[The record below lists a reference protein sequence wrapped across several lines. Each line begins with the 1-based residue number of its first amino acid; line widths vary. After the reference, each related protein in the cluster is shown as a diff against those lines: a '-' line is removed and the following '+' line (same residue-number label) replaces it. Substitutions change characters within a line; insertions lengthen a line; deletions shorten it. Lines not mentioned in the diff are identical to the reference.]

1 MNYLFWPPLAAI
13 VVVLMLCTGLL
24 RIVFHLIW
32 DFRFMGWREAYTF
45 GDEYEFEGHTW
56 KDVLMEIVNPYYVVK
71 DKNEEDDEDENEDV
85 RPNPKFDIGQLVR
98 VVDINIAVRIVKAKG
113 YDLHDIDCYCGQIF
127 TVYGLE
133 YDNISK
139 GYVYDI
145 RQWTYKTAYF
155 PEELLEEYVKPE
167 DEL

>member
-1 MNYLFWPPLAAI
+1 MKYLFWPPVAVL

-24 RIVFHLIW
+24 RIVFHLVW

-45 GDEYEFEGHTW
+45 DGDYLFKDRTW
-56 KDVLMEIVNPYYVVK
+56 KDVLMEIINPYYVSE
-71 DKNEEDDEDENEDV
+71 DENEDDEDEDV
-85 RPNPKFDIGQLVR
+85 KPQPKFDIGQLVR
-98 VVDINIAVRIVKAKG
+98 VVDINIAVRISKAKG
-113 YDLHDIDCYCGQIF
+113 YDLHDIDLYCGQTF
-127 TVYGLE
+127 TVYGFE

-145 RQWTYKTAYF
+145 RQWLCKTGYI

>member
-1 MNYLFWPPLAAI
+1 MKYLFWPPLAAL

-24 RIVFHLIW
+24 RIVFHLVW

-56 KDVLMEIVNPYYVVK
+56 KDVLMEIFNPYYVVK
-71 DKNEEDDEDENEDV
+71 DKNEEDDEDEDLYEKLL
-85 RPNPKFDIGQLVR
+85 PKFEVGQLVR
-98 VVDINIAVRIVKAKG
+98 VVDLDKAKKIVSISATELYRLENYFG
-113 YDLHDIDCYCGQIF
+113 KQFAVYNVKYDELVERYTYEIGQWGHYI
-127 TVYGLE
+127 TW
-133 YDNISK
+133 I
-139 GYVYDI
+139 
-145 RQWTYKTAYF
+145 